1 MKTIE
6 QKAREYAIGKS
17 CTQYHCTKRHY
28 ITCEKHG
35 EGCDKAMEYYESFLA
50 GAKAATEWISIED
63 ELPKNEELILA
74 KEPDSRIE
82 LIQGWQLKDSIK
94 PFAADDF
101 YTHWQPIELPSKK

>member
-6 QKAREYAIGKS
+6 QKARKYGDLFCNGCPLRSDGDRVPVENE
-17 CTQYHCTKRHY
+17 CTIRMRM
-28 ITCEKHG
+28 IT
-35 EGCDKAMEYYESFLA
+35 DFLA

-82 LIQGWQLKDSIK
+82 LIQGWQLKESIK
-94 PFAADDF
+94 PFATDDF
-101 YTHWQPIELPSKK
+101 YTHWRPIELPSEK